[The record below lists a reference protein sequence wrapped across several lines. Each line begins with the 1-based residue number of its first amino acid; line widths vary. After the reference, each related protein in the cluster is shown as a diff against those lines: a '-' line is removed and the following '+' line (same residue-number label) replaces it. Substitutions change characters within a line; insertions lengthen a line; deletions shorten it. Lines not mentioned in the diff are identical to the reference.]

1 MVSTRWNSHASDLEL
16 KSRGAFFFLL
26 FSLLSSFGTPLA
38 PPPPPPPPAPMHTF
52 KNNRC
57 CNTNIIENVQPYF
70 CCCSVCICLCQ
81 HPIIENDLAFLL
93 LVKSWRKCFCC
104 CYCIVCE
111 IFLIFFFASA
121 LSDTRCRWRYRDIL
135 NVFYLPSPDA
145 RAMPRLA
152 LC

>member
-16 KSRGAFFFLL
+16 KSRGAFFSFSFL
-26 FSLLSSFGTPLA
+26 SFLVLVPPFPPP

-111 IFLIFFFASA
+111 IFLIFFLLAHYLTLA
-121 LSDTRCRWRYRDIL
+121 VDGDTAIFTTFFTCPVRMRGRCH
-135 NVFYLPSPDA
+135 V
-145 RAMPRLA
+145 
-152 LC
+152 